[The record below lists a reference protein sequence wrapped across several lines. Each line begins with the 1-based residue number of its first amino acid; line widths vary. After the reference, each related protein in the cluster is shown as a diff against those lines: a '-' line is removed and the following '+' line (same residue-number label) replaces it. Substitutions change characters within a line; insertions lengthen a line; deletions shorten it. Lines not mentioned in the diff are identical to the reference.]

1 VSQVHIQVNDK
12 AKLVSIWLTNAQ
24 QTREVEDEL
33 KSLYAEYKAKKY
45 KVAVFKSGN
54 DPDLFGLTRI
64 LLKDNKYK
72 LFKDDT
78 GDEDVP
84 NKAV

>member
-1 VSQVHIQVNDK
+1 
-12 AKLVSIWLTNAQ
+12 
-24 QTREVEDEL
+24 
-33 KSLYAEYKAKKY
+33 
-45 KVAVFKSGN
+45 VAVFKSGN